1 MTPCTLK
8 LIDTPVLNTGR
19 GLVSE
24 EVAKYVP
31 HNLIRYC
38 AHLIRETVFVSAILS
53 RGNGH
58 GPS

>member
-8 LIDTPVLNTGR
+8 LIDMPGFNPGR

-24 EVAKYVP
+24 VAKYAP
-31 HNLIRYC
+31 YNLIRYC
-38 AHLIRETVFVSAILS
+38 AHLVGETVFVSAILS

>member
-1 MTPCTLK
+1 MPG
-8 LIDTPVLNTGR
+8 LNTGR

-24 EVAKYVP
+24 VAKYAP

-38 AHLIRETVFVSAILS
+38 AHLVGEAVFVSAILS